1 MNTLLLI
8 KKKNITSISN
18 RKNNFCLI
26 SLNMNTEVFFNSL
39 ILKAIKMKSTDLHL
53 TFKQGECQCELRTI
67 KGLISLKTIDLNRNL
82 LEYIKYK
89 AKLDLLKSYKPQ
101 TGYFKVLIGEKSIQL
116 RVAHIKNNSMETI
129 VIRIMNPPRYLV
141 IESLFMEN
149 DLVLIQN
156 ELNKSSGLILISGS
170 TGSGKTTTLYT
181 LLNSYKDKK
190 IYTIE
195 DPIESYHSN
204 LIQLQVNER
213 QDLSFETAIKQ
224 ILRHDPNIIVI
235 GEIRDEREAK
245 AAIRSALTGHLVF
258 STIHSNSASK
268 TLDRLH
274 NLGLNHDELISVINL
289 IIHQELRTDGKI
301 RKMTYELYKP

>member
-1 MNTLLLI
+1 M
-8 KKKNITSISN
+8 
-18 RKNNFCLI
+18 NFCLI
-26 SLNMNTEVFFNSL
+26 TLIMNTEVFFNAL
-39 ILKAIKMKSTDLHL
+39 ILKAIKLKSTDIHI
-53 TFKQGECQCELRTI
+53 TFKQGKGQCELRSI
-67 KGLISLKTIDLNRNL
+67 KGLVNLKHMQFDKNL

-89 AKLDLLKSYKPQ
+89 AKLDLLQSYKPQ
-101 TGYFKVLIGEKSIQL
+101 TGYFKIMIGDKSIQL
-116 RVAHIKNNSMETI
+116 RIAHIKNNMMETI
-129 VIRIMNPPRYLV
+129 VIRIMNPPNYLD
-141 IESLFMEN
+141 IESLFRQQDQVFIEK
-149 DLVLIQN
+149 

-213 QDLSFETAIKQ
+213 QDLSFESAIKQ

-245 AAIRSALTGHLVF
+245 AAIRCALTGHLVF
-258 STIHSNSASK
+258 STIHSNSAKK
-268 TLDRLH
+268 TLDRLR
-274 NLGLNHDELISVINL
+274 NLGLNYEELLSVINL
-289 IIHQELRTDGKI
+289 VIHQELQTDGKT
-301 RKMTYELYKP
+301 RKMTYELYQP

>member
-1 MNTLLLI
+1 M
-8 KKKNITSISN
+8 
-18 RKNNFCLI
+18 NFCLI
-26 SLNMNTEVFFNSL
+26 TLIMNTEVFLNTL
-39 ILKAIKMKSTDLHL
+39 ILKAIKLKSTDLHI
-53 TFKQGECQCELRTI
+53 TFKQGEGQCELRSI
-67 KGLISLKTIDLNRNL
+67 KGLVHLKHMHFDKNL

-101 TGYFKVLIGEKSIQL
+101 TGYFKIMIGDKSIQL
-116 RVAHIKNNSMETI
+116 RIAHIKNNMMETI
-129 VIRIMNPPRYLV
+129 VIRIMNPPNYLDL
-141 IESLFMEN
+141 ESLFRQQDHVFIEK
-149 DLVLIQN
+149 

-181 LLNSYKDKK
+181 LLNFYKDKK

-213 QDLSFETAIKQ
+213 QDLSFESAIKQ

-245 AAIRSALTGHLVF
+245 AAIRCALTGHLVF
-258 STIHSNSASK
+258 STIHSNSAKK
-268 TLDRLH
+268 TLDRLQ
-274 NLGLNHDELISVINL
+274 NLNNWGDS
-289 IIHQELRTDGKI
+289 
-301 RKMTYELYKP
+301 